1 MEPNEF
7 VKAASDAAKDAS
19 GDPPRSV
26 LTGDTRNPRAFVSHG
41 APDRTFVG
49 RFAGDLRGYGVDA
62 WYSEWE
68 IKSGDPIRA
77 KIDEGLARCQFFI
90 IVLSRATVIRPW
102 VQMELDAA
110 TTRKAAGTLRKII
123 PIRLDDC
130 EIPPIIGGLRWEDFS
145 NQPYEAGLKRV
156 LESIF
161 DVDVRPSLAS
171 IPDMPITV
179 SFKDGPAT

>member
-1 MEPNEF
+1 MDPNEII
-7 VKAASDAAKDAS
+7 KAVPEVANDAI

-41 APDRTFVG
+41 APDRTFVD

-68 IKSGDPIRA
+68 IKPGDPIRA
-77 KIDEGLARCQFFI
+77 KIDEGLAACEFFL
-90 IVLSRATVIRPW
+90 IVLSKATVNRPW

-110 TTRKAAGTLRKII
+110 TSKKANGTLRKII
-123 PIRLDDC
+123 PLKLDDC
-130 EIPPIIGGLRWEDFS
+130 NLPPIIGGLCWEDFS
-145 NQPYEAGLKRV
+145 NQPYESGLQRV

-161 DVDVRPSLAS
+161 DVDVRPPLAS
-171 IPDMPITV
+171 IPQMPIKV
-179 SFKDGPAT
+179 SLKNGPAT